1 MSSCAKFQKN
11 SFIRS
16 IVSPKNVKRMFLP
29 PEPLSDDF
37 SKILFHGDI
46 VSNGTNFCV
55 EFHDY
60 RPNSLGRDE
69 SKRNHRSGSKR
80 NSLVQLNK

>member
-1 MSSCAKFQKN
+1 MIDIEFTRKILKKFFWK
-11 SFIRS
+11 IYRR
-16 IVSPKNVKRMFLP
+16 KFLLL
-29 PEPLSDDF
+29 EPLPDDVSQF
-37 SKILFHGDI
+37 LFYGNE
-46 VSNGTNFCV
+46 VSHVNFFCV